1 MSGLEGKQDHDK
13 KYWSHESMS
22 ERTSPLRHQKSLK
35 CVNYK
40 YLSHLIY
47 IIFYNFISL
56 IDLIENLLHT
66 DRKAITVEKY

>member
-1 MSGLEGKQDHDK
+1 
-13 KYWSHESMS
+13 MS
-22 ERTSPLRHQKSLK
+22 ERTSPVRHQKSLK

-56 IDLIENLLHT
+56 IDLIESFLHT

>member
-1 MSGLEGKQDHDK
+1 MSSLEGKQDHDK
-13 KYWSHESMS
+13 NTEVMS
-22 ERTSPLRHQKSLK
+22 PWVNAHPLSDTKSLLF
-35 CVNYK
+35 VNYK
-40 YLSHLIY
+40 YLSHFIY